1 MSRKTFIEEVAE
13 KLYRRYGNNISKLTI
28 IFPSQRARLFFS
40 EALSKL
46 IERPIWQPNYMTMD
60 DIMSEAADIKP
71 CDKLFLITE
80 LYNIYTVRSYVYGN
94 SKEYLWSAFN
104 A

>member
-60 DIMSEAADIKP
+60 DIMS
-71 CDKLFLITE
+71 
-80 LYNIYTVRSYVYGN
+80 
-94 SKEYLWSAFN
+94 
-104 A
+104 